1 MQAPKYTP
9 LRDYLLIAD
18 RSRFTRAT
26 PTSTASSTAYPTAPA
41 RALSGDPTTRS
52 PCGMCAGPARLAAG
66 YQIATID
73 LALPRTVAAG
83 QLRLR
88 PREDVKIVK
97 RQRLAATRR
106 RPVQARLY
114 PQTDPAV
121 VGPPSTERA
130 APATMA
136 TMQAGRGTPRPSLRN
151 SPRMSD
157 PRYPSQLSSH
167 HRSAVT
173 APVQAGEVPPLLW
186 AAAVSISWVSKAR
199 TSGWQA
205 NEHACTGRSL
215 SPTRASTSQTSP
227 SA

>member
-1 MQAPKYTP
+1 VIRPQG
-9 LRDYLLIAD
+9 R
-18 RSRFTRAT
+18 
-26 PTSTASSTAYPTAPA
+26 PA
-41 RALSGDPTTRS
+41 ACVQVRHGWR
-52 PCGMCAGPARLAAG
+52 AAG

-83 QLRLR
+83 QLQLRL
-88 PREDVKIVK
+88 REDVKIVK

-106 RPVQARLY
+106 RPVQARLD
-114 PQTDPAV
+114 PQADPAV

-186 AAAVSISWVSKAR
+186 AAAVSIRWVSQGPGVRLAGER
-199 TSGWQA
+199 T
-205 NEHACTGRSL
+205 CVY
-215 SPTRASTSQTSP
+215 RAVVVADAGLDQP
-227 SA
+227 DIAVGVEPEVAAGEPP